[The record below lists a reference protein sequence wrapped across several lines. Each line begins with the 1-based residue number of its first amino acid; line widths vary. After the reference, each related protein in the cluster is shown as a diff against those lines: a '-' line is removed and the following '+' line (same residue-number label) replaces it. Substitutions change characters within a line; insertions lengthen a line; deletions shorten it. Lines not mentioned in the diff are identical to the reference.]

1 MRFKFIH
8 EHREEFNLEIMLR
21 MLKVSKSGYYEWQRR
36 PESKRS
42 TERKNLSFKIKNIFE
57 NSRKTY
63 GITRIHACLQEE
75 SPRCSRPRV
84 AGIMRELGLKG
95 KRKGIIRKKTTNSNH
110 ALEVAQNKLERQFKA
125 EKPNQKWVADL
136 TYIPTLEG
144 WLFLAVVL
152 DLFSRK
158 IVGWSMS
165 ESLET
170 QVVLDALEMARSSR
184 NPSAGLL
191 HHSDR
196 GVQYAAGVHRLTLE
210 KFGAI
215 SSMSRK
221 GNCWDNA
228 VAESFFGTMK
238 CELDL
243 DKPIGDRTET
253 RASVFEWIEVWYN
266 RERRHSSLGF
276 LAPVVF
282 EERHQTLF

>member
-1 MRFKFIH
+1 M
-8 EHREEFNLEIMLR
+8 
-21 MLKVSKSGYYEWQRR
+21 SKSGFYAWQKRL
-36 PESKRS
+36 ESKRS
-42 TERKNLSFKIKNIFE
+42 KERKNLSFKIKIIFE

-63 GITRIHACLQEE
+63 GITRVHACLQEE
-75 SPRCSRPRV
+75 NESCSRPRV
-84 AGIMRELGLKG
+84 AGIMGKLGLKG
-95 KRKGIIRKKTTNSNH
+95 KRKGITGKKTTNSNH

-152 DLFSRK
+152 LAHKIAPNGLFALDLFSRK

-184 NPSAGLL
+184 NPRAGLL

-196 GVQYAAGVHRLTLE
+196 GVQYAAGIHRLALE

-215 SSMSRK
+215 SSMSRR
-221 GNCWDNA
+221 GNCWDSDHA
-228 VAESFFGTMK
+228 RYVRFMVKT
-238 CELDL
+238 
-243 DKPIGDRTET
+243 
-253 RASVFEWIEVWYN
+253 
-266 RERRHSSLGF
+266 
-276 LAPVVF
+276 
-282 EERHQTLF
+282 TLWLKAYSGL

>member
-1 MRFKFIH
+1 MYRT
-8 EHREEFNLEIMLR
+8 LE
-21 MLKVSKSGYYEWQRR
+21 VSKSGFYAWQKRL
-36 PESKRS
+36 ESKRS
-42 TERKNLSFKIKNIFE
+42 KERKILSKKIKTIFE
-57 NSRKTY
+57 NSRRTY
-63 GITRIHACLQEE
+63 GIARVHACLREE
-75 SPRCSRPRV
+75 NEWCSRPRV

-110 ALEVAQNKLERQFKA
+110 ALEVAQNKLEREFKA

-184 NPSAGLL
+184 NPRAGLL

-196 GVQYAAGVHRLTLE
+196 GVQYGAGIHRLALE

-215 SSMSRK
+215 SSMSRR

-228 VAESFFGTMK
+228 VVESLLGTLK

-243 DKPIGDRTET
+243 DKPIGSMAET
-253 RASVFEWIEVWYN
+253 RGMVFEWIEVWYN

-276 LAPVVF
+276 LSPVVF

>member
-1 MRFKFIH
+1 
-8 EHREEFNLEIMLR
+8 
-21 MLKVSKSGYYEWQRR
+21 
-36 PESKRS
+36 
-42 TERKNLSFKIKNIFE
+42 
-57 NSRKTY
+57 
-63 GITRIHACLQEE
+63 
-75 SPRCSRPRV
+75 
-84 AGIMRELGLKG
+84 MRELGLEG

-110 ALEVAQNKLERQFKA
+110 ALEIAQKKLERQFKT

-144 WLFLAVVL
+144 WLFLREPPVRCCFANKKAVV

-170 QVVLDALEMARSSR
+170 KVILNALEMARSSR
-184 NPSAGLL
+184 NPAIELL

-196 GVQYAAGVHRLTLE
+196 GVQYSAGVHRLVLE

-215 SSMSRK
+215 SSRK
-221 GNCWDNA
+221 GNCWDSDHARERFRPLAPKPVGCCFKGKTGASWNQEGA
-228 VAESFFGTMK
+228 FYGQDNTVAESLFGTLK

-243 DKPIGDRTET
+243 DKPIGSVAET
-253 RASVFEWIEVWYN
+253 RGMVFEWIEVWYN

-276 LAPVVF
+276 LSPVVF
-282 EERHQTLF
+282 EERHQTLFSVSTKS